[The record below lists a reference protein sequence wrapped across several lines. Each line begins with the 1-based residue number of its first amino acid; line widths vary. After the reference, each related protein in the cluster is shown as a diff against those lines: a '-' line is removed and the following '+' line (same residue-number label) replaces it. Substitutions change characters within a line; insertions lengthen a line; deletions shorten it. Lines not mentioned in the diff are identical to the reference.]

1 MIPCLSCKAN
11 CCKHYDV
18 FIDHEDVLNL
28 SIKVGNFS
36 FIKKME
42 YKKSFGYVP
51 RFKLYE
57 NGKKKSWVLC
67 LNNPNR
73 VCTFLKND
81 ICTVYDK
88 RPLICKNYPFTYEDN
103 KVRIVKNLCP
113 VKWKLNN
120 EMKEEIENNYKR
132 LLLNFLTF
140 ETICSN
146 WNKIVRRE
154 DDIEKFL
161 TFIINYKLNDTK

>member
-88 RPLICKNYPFTYEDN
+88 RPLICKN
-103 KVRIVKNLCP
+103 
-113 VKWKLNN
+113 
-120 EMKEEIENNYKR
+120 
-132 LLLNFLTF
+132 
-140 ETICSN
+140 
-146 WNKIVRRE
+146 
-154 DDIEKFL
+154 
-161 TFIINYKLNDTK
+161 